1 MKRINLKSA
10 TFLLILMLLIPAQL
24 TFGKRAITTSDQ
36 ELLTIRGKVTDSSTG
51 SPLVFAGIKAK
62 GTNIST
68 VTNIDGEFVL
78 KVYRGE
84 ATEIEVSYVGYRNKT
99 LAISD
104 LRTDNRVNNIELDV
118 SFVPIN
124 EVIVKPIMPDEI
136 LTLALGSIR
145 QNYETIPNEMTG
157 FYRETVKKNRNY
169 ISIGEAVMEIFKAP
183 YDNSFRMDGIRI
195 YKGRRNDSAEALDTV
210 LFKLQG
216 GATTSLELDF
226 VKNSWY
232 MFTSE
237 ELEKYNLKLSSLA
250 TIDDRSN
257 YVIEFEQRPDIEE
270 PLMMGKIWVDMQTFA
285 IAQIEFSLNIKDK
298 DRASSMFVRKKPMG
312 MKITP
317 ENTAYLVKYN
327 LSGDKWHFAYSR
339 AEVTFKVNWDKK
351 LFNTTYSTVTE
362 MAITDRTDEDV
373 LKFSARE
380 KMKPTDIFTEEVSA
394 FADEEF
400 WGDYNVIEPDQS
412 IENAIRRLNR
422 GLRFSDR
429 TDLQ

>member
-1 MKRINLKSA
+1 M
-10 TFLLILMLLIPAQL
+10 MLIPGQL
-24 TFGKRAITTSDQ
+24 SFGKRTVATSDQ
-36 ELLTIRGKVTDSSTG
+36 ELLSIRGKVTDSATDV
-51 SPLVFAGIKAK
+51 PLVFAGVTAK

-68 VTNIDGEFVL
+68 VTNIDGEFLL
-78 KVYRGE
+78 KIYRGE
-84 ATEIEVSYVGYRNKT
+84 ATEIEISYVGYKNKT
-99 LAISD
+99 IAVSE
-104 LRTDNRVNNIELDV
+104 LRTDDRMNYIELDV
-118 SFVPIN
+118 SFVPIS

-145 QNYETIPNEMTG
+145 KNYEIIPNEMTG
-157 FYRETVKKNRNY
+157 FYRETVKKNRSY
-169 ISIGEAVMEIFKAP
+169 INIGEAVVEIFKAP
-183 YDNSFRMDGIRI
+183 YDNSFRLDGIRI
-195 YKGRRNDSAEALDTV
+195 YKGRRNDSAEAIDTV

-216 GATTSLELDF
+216 GTTTSLELDF

-232 MFTSE
+232 MFTEE
-237 ELEKYNLKLSSLA
+237 ELEKYDLKLTSLA

-257 YVIEFEQRPDIEE
+257 YVIEFEQRSYIEE
-270 PLMMGKIWVDMQTFA
+270 PLMKGKIWVDMQTFA
-285 IAQIEFSLNIKDK
+285 IAQIEFSLNIDDK
-298 DRASSMFVRKKPMG
+298 ERAASMFVRKKPIG

-339 AEVTFKVNWDKK
+339 AEVTFKVKWDKK

-380 KMKPTDIFTEEVSA
+380 KMKPTDIFTDEVRA
-394 FADEEF
+394 FADEDF

-412 IENAIRRLNR
+412 IDNAIRRLSR
-422 GLRFSDR
+422 GLRFEER
-429 TDLQ
+429 TDL

>member
-10 TFLLILMLLIPAQL
+10 TFLLILMLFVPAQL
-24 TFGKRAITTSDQ
+24 TFGKRVITTSDQ
-36 ELLTIRGKVTDSSTG
+36 DLLTIRGKVTDSSTG
-51 SPLVFAGIKAK
+51 APLVFAGVTAK

-68 VTNIDGEFVL
+68 VTNIDGEFIL
-78 KVYRGE
+78 KIYRGE
-84 ATEIEVSYVGYRNKT
+84 SSEIEISYVGYGNKT
-99 LAISD
+99 LAVSD
-104 LRTDNRVNNIELDV
+104 LRTDDRVNNISLDV
-118 SFVPIN
+118 SVVPIN
-124 EVIVKPIMPDEI
+124 EVIVKPIFPDDI
-136 LTLALGSIR
+136 LTLVLTNIR
-145 QNYETIPNEMTG
+145 KNYETVPNEMTA
-157 FYRETVKKNRNY
+157 FYRETIKKNRSY

-195 YKGRRNDSAEALDTV
+195 YKGRRNNSAEDIDTV

-232 MFTSE
+232 MFTPE
-237 ELEKYNLKLSSLA
+237 ELEKYDFKLSSLA

-257 YVIEFEQRPDIEE
+257 YVVEFEQRSDIEE
-270 PLMMGKIWVDMQTFA
+270 PLMMGRIWVDMETFA
-285 IAQIEFSLNIKDK
+285 IAQMEFSLNLRDK
-298 DRASSMFVRKKPMG
+298 DRAASMFVRKKPMG

-317 ENTAYLVKYN
+317 ENTAYLVKYTK
-327 LSGDKWHFAYSR
+327 SGDKWHFAYSR

-351 LFNTTYSTVTE
+351 LFNTNYSTITE
-362 MAITDRTDEDV
+362 LAITDRTDEDV
-373 LKFSARE
+373 LKFSSRE
-380 KMKPTDIFTEEVSA
+380 KMKPSDIFTEEVSA

-422 GLRFSDR
+422 RLRFSDR
-429 TDLQ
+429 TE

>member
-1 MKRINLKSA
+1 MPA
-10 TFLLILMLLIPAQL
+10 LLP
-24 TFGKRAITTSDQ
+24 
-36 ELLTIRGKVTDSSTG
+36 
-51 SPLVFAGIKAK
+51 K

-68 VTNIDGEFVL
+68 VTNIDGEFIL
-78 KVYRGE
+78 KIYRGE
-84 ATEIEVSYVGYRNKT
+84 ASEIEVSYVGYKNKT
-99 LAISD
+99 FAVTD
-104 LRTDNRVNNIELDV
+104 LRTDDRVNNISLDV
-118 SFVPIN
+118 SYVPIN
-124 EVIVKPIMPDEI
+124 EVIVKPIFPDEI

-145 QNYETIPNEMTG
+145 KNYEIVPNEMTG
-157 FYRETVKKNRNY
+157 FYRETVKKNRSY

-183 YDNSFRMDGIRI
+183 YDNSFRLDGIRI
-195 YKGRRNDSAEALDTV
+195 YKGRRNDSAEAMDTV

-216 GATTSLELDF
+216 GATTSLDLDF

-232 MFTSE
+232 MFTPE
-237 ELEKYNLKLSSLA
+237 ELEKYNLKLTSLA

-270 PLMMGKIWVDMQTFA
+270 PLMMGKIWIDMQTFA

-298 DRASSMFVRKKPMG
+298 ERAASMFVRKKPTG

-317 ENTAYLVKYN
+317 ENTAYLVKYS

-351 LFNTTYSTVTE
+351 LFNTNYSTVTE

-380 KMKPTDIFTEEVSA
+380 KMRPTDIFNEEVSA
-394 FADEEF
+394 FADEDF

-412 IENAIRRLNR
+412 IEAAIRRLNR